1 MVAGGAGWSI
11 EWSLRFMRA
20 KAVIGM
26 WPDAEAELGEATDY
40 YE

>member
-1 MVAGGAGWSI
+1 MVAGGAGGVI

-26 WPDAEAELGEATDY
+26 WPDARG
-40 YE
+40 